1 MLKSMCSLLGDKKDK
16 DSLLVLEYYPLDSV
30 EGDVGVVEEDTV
42 IVVVEEGTEV
52 AEVEVDTEVVGV
64 VEGTVIV

>member
-1 MLKSMCSLLGDKKDK
+1 MLKSMCSFLGDKKDK

-30 EGDVGVVEEDTV
+30 EGDIGVVEEDTV